1 MKSSTKRGIAIGGG
15 VAVLAGAAFFLLG
28 NRDGRSPLEKVG
40 DLVTPDPVTCP
51 LTGLEP
57 SKESLAERPAV
68 AVKISNIPAA
78 YPLSGLEDAE
88 VVYEE
93 LVEGGI
99 TRFLAIYHCTDTKK
113 AGPIRSARI
122 VDPAIMTPI
131 TRILGD
137 AGGNDIVLDALD
149 KANIISIDENKA
161 GKAMR
166 RVYRPGYSSEHTLY
180 ASIRGLREIGQKS
193 YKKPPPDDIF
203 VFGDSPEGTKVR
215 SVTMVFSGSTTVG
228 YKWTGGKWHRSD
240 DAEPLTM
247 ESGVPIAVDNVIIE
261 QHEVNF
267 SKTIV
272 DVAGNRSVEIGD
284 VTGSGKAVL
293 FRDGVMIEG
302 RWLRKTVESPVSY
315 RTKDGDPM
323 ILDPGTTWIELLPDA
338 KGELKGSYTVKRAG
352 GRGTKN
358 D

>member
-1 MKSSTKRGIAIGGG
+1 L
-15 VAVLAGAAFFLLG
+15 LAAC
-28 NRDGRSPLEKVG
+28 SG
-40 DLVTPDPVTCP
+40 DDSGEPEATPRQSATAPPPTCP
-51 LTGLEP
+51 ISGLDP
-57 SKESLAERPAV
+57 ESPRDLDRPAV
-68 AVKISNIPAA
+68 AVKVENHSAA
-78 YPLSGLEDAE
+78 YPLSGLDKAE

-99 TRFLAIYHCTDTKK
+99 TRFMAMYHCTDTKK
-113 AGPIRSARI
+113 AGPVRSARI
-122 VDPAIMTPI
+122 VDPAIMKPI

-137 AGGNDIVLDALD
+137 AGGNDIVLAALK

-180 ASIRGLREIGQKS
+180 ASTSGLRKIGQKT
-193 YKKPPPDDIF
+193 YDKPPPDDVF
-203 VFGDSPEGTKVR
+203 EFGDAVDGGKKTR
-215 SVTMVFSGSTTVG
+215 SVSMVFSGSTTVS

-240 DAEPLTM
+240 DGEPLTM

-272 DVAGNRSVEIGD
+272 DVAGNRSVEIAD
-284 VTGSGKAVL
+284 VTGTGKAVL
-293 FRDGVMIEG
+293 FRDGEMFEG
-302 RWLRKTVESPVSY
+302 RWLRKTVESAVEY
-315 RTKDGDPM
+315 RTKSGEPM
-323 ILDPGTTWIELLPDA
+323 VLDPGTTWIELLPDS
-338 KGELKGSYTVKRAG
+338 KGELKGSYTIVHG
-352 GRGTKN
+352 GGGSKKN